1 MTDGVGITK
10 PGTELAVRRPSGYR
24 AESVREVKARAE
36 SIQQNTTPEEL
47 DGLKRLNR
55 ILGQDRPLKD
65 NVPRGYYLNIRI

>member
-10 PGTELAVRRPSGYR
+10 PGTDLAIRRPSGYQ